1 MTTTTRKN
9 ANSEQSEE
17 PVPLFFG
24 PQTESLEVLAD
35 APALVTSSDDMA
47 ARSPHDGA
55 DVAHAHSL
63 VGHWSGGFA
72 YDGVDWGDGLVS
84 FSISAHGEDGR
95 VSGSGTDAFGPFT
108 VEGTLEGDRLTFL
121 KEYVILQYGSKVAW
135 RYQGTVDEDWDGITG
150 TWGRPN
156 GDSQSVAGD
165 EEGDGGEDGIVD
177 DSVPPT
183 EEEEGEEG
191 VDEGGDE
198 DGGDEDEGEDEDE
211 NGNSEDGNEE
221 DGSGSDEEDDNG
233 SAASIVVGGTFF
245 LKRRPLEYLLACPPD
260 EEFAENRPRALW
272 KLAIKYTIR
281 VVQRRTLSWS
291 GLTERRRQRRRYIE
305 LVRFKQRFR
314 MDSTRAREW
323 GELVRGIHPDDL
335 HLWHCIAMFQER
347 RDPLHL

>member
-35 APALVTSSDDMA
+35 GLAPVTSPDDVA
-47 ARSPHDGA
+47 ARSSQDGA
-55 DVAHAHSL
+55 DVAHVHSL

-84 FSISAHGEDGR
+84 FSISAHREDGR

-121 KEYVILQYGSKVAW
+121 KEYVILQYGSKVGW
-135 RYQGTVDEDWDGITG
+135 RYQGTVDEERDGITG
-150 TWGRPN
+150 TWGRPE
-156 GDSQSVAGD
+156 GDSKSVAGD
-165 EEGDGGEDGIVD
+165 EECDDEQDGIAD
-177 DSVPPT
+177 
-183 EEEEGEEG
+183 EEEGAERVEEDG
-191 VDEGGDE
+191 HE
-198 DGGDEDEGEDEDE
+198 DGGDGNEDEDE
-211 NGNSEDGNEE
+211 GDGDENDNPEDGNEE
-221 DGSGSDEEDDNG
+221 DGSGSDGEDDDG
-233 SAASIVVGGTFF
+233 STESAASVVVGGTFF
-245 LKRRPLEYLLACPPD
+245 LKRRPLEYLIACPPD
-260 EEFAENRPRALW
+260 EEFAENRPLALW
-272 KLAIKYTIR
+272 RLAINYTIR
-281 VVQRRTLSWS
+281 VVRSRTLSWR
-291 GLTERRRQRRRYIE
+291 GLMERRRQRRRYIE

-323 GELVRGIHPDDL
+323 AELVRGIHPDDL